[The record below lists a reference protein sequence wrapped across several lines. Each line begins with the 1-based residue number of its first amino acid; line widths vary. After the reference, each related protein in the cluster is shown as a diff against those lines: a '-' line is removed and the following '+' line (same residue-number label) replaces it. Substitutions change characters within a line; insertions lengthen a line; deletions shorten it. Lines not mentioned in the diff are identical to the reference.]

1 MTMKTVY
8 LAGPIAGCT
17 DSEANDWRKHVS
29 HKLKNWHIMGI
40 SPLRCEPLHGHRYAT
55 PIDMDGL
62 KTEQADPRFGTARA
76 IASKNMFDVM
86 NCDMTL
92 CYFPRAVCE
101 QRPSY
106 GTVCE
111 LAWAKMYGKPAI
123 LVTDD
128 PYLGNHPVIGACAG
142 WILSTLDEG
151 VDVITGILGD
161 YARAGW

>member
-1 MTMKTVY
+1 MKTLY

-17 DSEANDWRKHVS
+17 DREANDWRKDVGRR
-29 HKLKNWHIMGI
+29 LRTYNIMGI
-40 SPLRCEPLHGHRYAT
+40 SPLRCEPLHGERYAT
-55 PIDMDGL
+55 PIDMAGL

-92 CYFPRAVCE
+92 CFLPLAICA

-106 GTVCE
+106 GTVIE

-128 PYLGNHPVIGACAG
+128 PYLGNHPVVGACAS
-142 WILSTLDEG
+142 WILPTLDDA
-151 VDVITGILGD
+151 VDVVTGILGD
-161 YARAGW
+161 YARTTF